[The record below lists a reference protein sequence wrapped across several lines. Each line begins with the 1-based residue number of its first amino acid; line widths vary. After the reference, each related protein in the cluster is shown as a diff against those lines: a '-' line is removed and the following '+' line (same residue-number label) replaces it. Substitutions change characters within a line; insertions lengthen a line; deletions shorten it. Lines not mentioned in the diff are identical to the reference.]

1 MTTIVCVKHNGGLI
15 PADDDAQDVLSKLE
29 KGKEVLVEVRAP
41 RRIRQHKLFF
51 GLLNLLVENSGA
63 FINVEDALKRVK
75 IACGEVDELIDADTG
90 QVFYTLRSIA
100 FASMDQTRFSA
111 LFDLAVKV
119 IAERSTGRLVGVQI
133 IGREDAGKRIDAA
146 AVAVWHGM
154 TVAEVASLDLGYAPP
169 FAPVW
174 DPLLIAAR
182 KAAESLT
189 RG

>member
-1 MTTIVCVKHNGGLI
+1 MTVFAMIKHNGGLL
-15 PADDDAQDVLSKLE
+15 PMDDAGTEALAKIA
-29 KGKEVLVEVRAP
+29 KGREVLVEVKTP
-41 RRIRQHKLFF
+41 RNPRFHRLFF

-119 IAERSTGRLVGVQI
+119 IVER
-133 IGREDAGKRIDAA
+133 
-146 AVAVWHGM
+146 
-154 TVAEVASLDLGYAPP
+154 
-169 FAPVW
+169 
-174 DPLLIAAR
+174 
-182 KAAESLT
+182 
-189 RG
+189 

>member
-1 MTTIVCVKHNGGLI
+1 MEARSMTTIVCVKHNGGLI

-119 IAERSTGRLVGVQI
+119 IAERWLVGTSQDELRQRVYDLVDGPQASSL
-133 IGREDAGKRIDAA
+133 GRR
-146 AVAVWHGM
+146 VA
-154 TVAEVASLDLGYAPP
+154 
-169 FAPVW
+169 
-174 DPLLIAAR
+174 
-182 KAAESLT
+182 
-189 RG
+189 

>member
-119 IAERSTGRLVGVQI
+119 IAERWLVGTSQDELRQRVYDLVDGPQASSL
-133 IGREDAGKRIDAA
+133 GRR
-146 AVAVWHGM
+146 VA
-154 TVAEVASLDLGYAPP
+154 
-169 FAPVW
+169 
-174 DPLLIAAR
+174 
-182 KAAESLT
+182 
-189 RG
+189 